1 MPINIYRINNTINT
15 FIYNQKETIL
25 CFFCLRAY
33 NSAHNVLV
41 PNTRGVD
48 D

>member
-1 MPINIYRINNTINT
+1 MLFQSPC
-15 FIYNQKETIL
+15 YNP
-25 CFFCLRAY
+25 
-33 NSAHNVLV
+33 AHNVLV

>member
-1 MPINIYRINNTINT
+1 MLFQSP
-15 FIYNQKETIL
+15 
-25 CFFCLRAY
+25 CY

>member
-1 MPINIYRINNTINT
+1 MLFLSP
-15 FIYNQKETIL
+15 
-25 CFFCLRAY
+25 CY